1 MNIKKRI
8 DKIPGGLML
17 LPLFT
22 GAIINTF
29 FPDMGTYFGSF
40 TNGLMTGTIPILA
53 VWFFCMGATIK
64 ISATRTI
71 LKKSGILVLTKVLTA
86 WIIALIVSHF
96 WDKSYMVQS
105 GLFAGFSILT
115 LVASMDMTNGGL
127 YAALMNQYGTKEE
140 AGAFILMTIES
151 GPLVTMLILGTTGV
165 ASFDFR
171 LFVGAG
177 LPFIVGMIIG
187 NMDKDLRI
195 FFGNAVQTLIPFF
208 AFALGHSINLN
219 VILQTGFAGILL
231 GCIIV
236 VVTGVPL
243 YLADRYL
250 AGGNGVAGIAA
261 SSTAGAAVSTP
272 FLIAQMLPDFKN
284 IAEYA
289 TAMVATSVIV
299 TSILVPILTSLCY
312 KWKLKR
318 GKVNTENVVG
328 KTIEDSLE

>member
-17 LPLFT
+17 VPLFA
-22 GAIINTF
+22 GAIVNTF
-29 FPDMGTYFGSF
+29 FPNMGTYFGSF

-64 ISATRTI
+64 ISATKTI
-71 LKKSGILVLTKVLTA
+71 LKKSGILVLTKILVA
-86 WIIALIVSHF
+86 WTVALIASHF
-96 WDKSYMVQS
+96 WGKTYMVQS
-105 GLFAGFSILT
+105 GIFAGFSILA

-171 LFVGAG
+171 LFAGAA
-177 LPFIVGMIIG
+177 LPFIVGMVAG
-187 NMDKDLRI
+187 NLDKELRT
-195 FFGNAVQTLIPFF
+195 FFGNAVHTLIPFF
-208 AFALGHSINLN
+208 AFALGHSINLY
-219 VILQTGFAGILL
+219 VILQTGLGGILL
-231 GCIIV
+231 GCMV
-236 VVTGVPL
+236 VLVTGIPL

-250 AGGNGVAGIAA
+250 AGGNGVAGVAA

-272 FLIAQMLPDFKN
+272 FLIAQMLPDFK
-284 IAEYA
+284 ISPTMPLRWLQPALLSRPY
-289 TAMVATSVIV
+289 
-299 TSILVPILTSLCY
+299 LFPY
-312 KWKLKR
+312 
-318 GKVNTENVVG
+318 
-328 KTIEDSLE
+328 